1 MHPKSLALLARPQY
15 VQRTAEWY
23 EIRKGLMTASDAAG
37 ALGIPAWEGQRNV
50 RDNLLKQKVSG
61 TFKGNFMTR
70 WGQDN
75 EDQVRDR
82 ACEALGITCEEVGL
96 VIHPNYSWL
105 GASPDGVTSCGR
117 LMEIKCPYKR
127 KPIPYEVPHHYWP
140 QVQVMILLTEL

>member
-1 MHPKSLALLARPQY
+1 
-15 VQRTAEWY
+15 
-23 EIRKGLMTASDAAG
+23 
-37 ALGIPAWEGQRNV
+37 
-50 RDNLLKQKVSG
+50 
-61 TFKGNFMTR
+61 MTR

-82 ACEALGITCEEVGL
+82 ACAALGIECKDVGL
-96 VIHPNYSWL
+96 LIHEQHSWL

-140 QVQVMILLTEL
+140 QIQVRNMRK